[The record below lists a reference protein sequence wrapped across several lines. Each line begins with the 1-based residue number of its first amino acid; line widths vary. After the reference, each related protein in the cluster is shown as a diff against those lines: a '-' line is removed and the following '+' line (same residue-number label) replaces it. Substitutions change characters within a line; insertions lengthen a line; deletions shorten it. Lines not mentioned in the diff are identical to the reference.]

1 MQGTLLRYFLF
12 LPFTSL
18 STSYPELL
26 YSSSTHYHFLHTSA
40 SSFMLLEPDQM
51 LPPLRSLPWFPQT
64 HESLLLPNPPVWHPS
79 HGNLWKVGSKEN
91 KRKGGKGRI
100 FVVSLL
106 CVRLNTAA
114 FTGVFSSG
122 ILSIYHWVTGCW
134 RQDPWLINV
143 GILPKGIAQF
153 HPPPPFYCHT
163 HAIRKFPGYG
173 SNRSC
178 SCQPTP

>member
-1 MQGTLLRYFLF
+1 MSRY
-12 LPFTSL
+12 SCRNRRKGGGKK
-18 STSYPELL
+18 
-26 YSSSTHYHFLHTSA
+26 
-40 SSFMLLEPDQM
+40 PD
-51 LPPLRSLPWFPQT
+51 PLAVQW
-64 HESLLLPNPPVWHPS
+64 EN
-79 HGNLWKVGSKEN
+79 NNKKKNKEN

-100 FVVSLL
+100 FVASLL

-153 HPPPPFYCHT
+153 HPPPFFIATPM
-163 HAIRKFPGYG
+163 PYG
-173 SNRSC
+173 SSQAMGRIGAVAANLHHSHSHSHSGSELRLR
-178 SCQPTP
+178 PTPHSGQCRILYH